1 MFEQLYNST
10 DADARER
17 RNTHLELIKDQ
28 DKGANAQAYDMAE
41 LKNKIDFVTPAE
53 TTISSQVA
61 IHTGI
66 DCTKML
72 ETSKKKYGRKYK
84 RDTFDSKSVV
94 TPKLYAMRQDK
105 RREFN
110 PVKIPSRLEDL
121 EVKDGEK
128 VH

>member
-1 MFEQLYNST
+1 MYLLDLERQHELELFEQLYNST

-66 DCTKML
+66 DCTKNARDF
-72 ETSKKKYGRKYK
+72 KKSMEESINGPHSTRK
-84 RDTFDSKSVV
+84 
-94 TPKLYAMRQDK
+94 A
-105 RREFN
+105 
-110 PVKIPSRLEDL
+110 
-121 EVKDGEK
+121 
-128 VH
+128 